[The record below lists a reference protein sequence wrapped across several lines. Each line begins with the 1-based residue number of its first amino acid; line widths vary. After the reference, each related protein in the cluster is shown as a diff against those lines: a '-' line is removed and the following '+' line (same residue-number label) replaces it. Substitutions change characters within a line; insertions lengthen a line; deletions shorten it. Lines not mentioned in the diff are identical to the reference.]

1 MALNCFISHR
11 MASSS
16 IVVFAE
22 FPSGSRVITEDDLSS
37 DEGHPTESRTD
48 DELTFELM
56 PRGSSKGN
64 DVLLSSDGH
73 TYTIN
78 GRSSVSTYW
87 ICSKSR
93 GSKCKARV
101 RTTNGNHFPSGPG
114 HNHNANVDEN
124 NVRKLIR
131 DCKEAGTSNLFAS
144 ASNVVEDVL
153 NESRNEL
160 MSVENLPTVNEL
172 VRKTNRKRSA
182 CRPQEP
188 QDKDF
193 EIDQDFV
200 EGFLKA
206 DVHTDSRRILLFA
219 NENQMR
225 VLYKAKRWYCDGTFR
240 VVKDPFY
247 QLFTVH
253 AFVKKEGNIK
263 QVPLMF
269 IFMTGKSKRD
279 YRVAFQAIKDLLQ
292 PDNEGPQEF
301 VIDYEAAIWGAIRSV
316 FPNSTIKCCSYHYA
330 QAIYRKIQDVG
341 LQKDY
346 VESFLTKMFCKQLM
360 ALIYLPPAAMAEQF
374 NILSYQI
381 HGNQKLQLLFDYV
394 YNTWMTSENWSTD
407 EINVYEQPIRSN
419 NDVEGWHRRLNSKA
433 KQSISFYSLI
443 SLLQSEADMVEF
455 NIKYLKQGSHIRIQ
469 RSGHLELQRTFFA
482 LWDFY
487 KAGDLSSN
495 DMLIEFAKL
504 IKQ

>member
-1 MALNCFISHR
+1 M
-11 MASSS
+11 
-16 IVVFAE
+16 
-22 FPSGSRVITEDDLSS
+22 
-37 DEGHPTESRTD
+37 
-48 DELTFELM
+48 
-56 PRGSSKGN
+56 
-64 DVLLSSDGH
+64 
-73 TYTIN
+73 
-78 GRSSVSTYW
+78 
-87 ICSKSR
+87 
-93 GSKCKARV
+93 
-101 RTTNGNHFPSGPG
+101 
-114 HNHNANVDEN
+114 DEN
-124 NVRKLIR
+124 NVRKLIG

-160 MSVENLPTVNEL
+160 MSVGNLPTVNEL
-172 VRKTNRKRSA
+172 LRKTNRKRSV

-219 NENQMR
+219 DENQMR

-253 AFVKKEGNIK
+253 AFVKKEGNIE

-279 YRVAFQAIKDLLQ
+279 NRVAFQAMKDLLQ
-292 PDNEGPQEF
+292 PDNEGPHEF
-301 VIDYEAAIWGAIRSV
+301 VTDYEAAIWGAIRSV
-316 FPNSTIKCCSYHYA
+316 FPNSTIKGCSYHYA
-330 QAIYRKIQDVG
+330 QAIYRKTEDVG
-341 LQKDY
+341 LQKVY
-346 VESFLTKMFCKQLM
+346 VESFLTKIFCKQLM
-360 ALIYLPPAAMAEQF
+360 ALIHLPPAAKAEHF
-374 NILSYQI
+374 NILSYRI

-394 YNTWMTSENWSTD
+394 YNTWMTSENWSAD

-443 SLLQSEADMVEF
+443 SLLQPEADMVEF
-455 NIKYLKQGSHIRIQ
+455 IIKYLNQGSHIRIQ
-469 RSGHLELQRTFFA
+469 WSGYLELQRAFFA

-487 KAGDLSSN
+487 RAGDLSSN

-504 IKQ
+504 IKQWKLGSIWFKLV